1 MMDADY
7 DDASEHETGEDPAE
21 EAREHEGGK
30 EGRELSSSRGWLEL
44 ISYAESK
51 FADYHRRCDR
61 IEKLYADLEL
71 LANDTRDR
79 EFQMFW
85 ANVQVLGPSIYSRPP
100 VPVVV
105 TAFKD
110 RKPVPRAAAELLER
124 TAITAFRTG
133 RIGDLMMAVRNN
145 LVIGARGQAW
155 VRYEAEKK
163 RAKVEERVCIERV
176 HRRDFLH
183 DLARDWSEVDWVAKR
198 SWLTKLEMRERFE
211 SVSGDL
217 YDKAAYSVRQQQ
229 GDADADDG
237 KAKAGVWELW
247 CRSRN
252 MVVWV
257 AEGCEQV
264 LDEGEPHLDLEGF
277 FPCPRPA
284 YGTVQP
290 ETLIPVPDYV
300 QYKDQLEEINELTGR
315 ISALCEAV
323 RVRGFYPAGAGDL
336 GDAIETAISSKDDG
350 QILVPVSNWS
360 LLGNGAPK
368 DTIIWLPLDQIVMTI
383 KELVGMR
390 RQLIDDVYQI
400 TGLSDIMRGS
410 TVASETLGAQKLK
423 SQYGSVRIRDKQEEL
438 VRFARDLT
446 AIVAEIAAEN
456 FAPQTLLDM
465 SQLELPT
472 EAEIASRKEPIEE
485 QIRQILQQV
494 EMARASA
501 QTTAP
506 AAPAPVQAAPGQP
519 AQAGGAGQ
527 AQPEQVQAMLAQ
539 ARGQVEQLRQQIGK
553 LEQVATVEKVVAL
566 LREQRLRPFILDIET
581 DSTIQPDEDANKQRA
596 TEFVTAVGSFMQT
609 TLPLLQQ
616 VPQAAPLAAEM
627 LKFVASQ
634 FRAGRQLEG
643 AIEEFADKM
652 VEVASQPK
660 PPDPRQAEAQAK
672 AAADQ
677 VAQQKALADAA
688 KTKAEADAK
697 ALEARTKAA
706 DAESQRMI
714 AEQQQIDASEAGR
727 IEREGKIALTDKQ
740 IALMEAKRAEEAERH
755 LQALDKGRLELE
767 LLAANIARAR
777 EPRPAPDQAMGE

>member
-7 DDASEHETGEDPAE
+7 DEASEHETGEDPAE
-21 EAREHEGGK
+21 EAREGGA
-30 EGRELSSSRGWLEL
+30 RELSSSRGWLEL

-51 FADYHRRCDR
+51 FADYQRICDS
-61 IEKLYADLEL
+61 IEKLYADLER
-71 LANDTRDR
+71 LAGKSRDR

-110 RKPVPRAAAELLER
+110 RKAVPRAAAELLER

-133 RIGDLMMAVRNN
+133 RIGDLMMMVRNN

-163 RAKVEERVCIERV
+163 SSKIAERVCIERV
-176 HRRDFLH
+176 HRRDFVH
-183 DLARDWSEVDWVAKR
+183 DLSRDWFEVDWVAKR
-198 SWLTKLEMRERFE
+198 SWLTKLEMRKRFKRA
-211 SVSGDL
+211 SGDA
-217 YDKAAYSVRQQQ
+217 YQTAAYAVRQQQ
-229 GDADADDG
+229 GDAEADDG

-247 CRSRN
+247 CKSRN
-252 MVVWV
+252 KVVWV
-257 AEGCEQV
+257 AEGCDQV

-290 ETLIPVPDYV
+290 DSLIPVPDYA

-336 GDAIETAISSKDDG
+336 GDAIETAISSTDDG

-360 LLGNGAPK
+360 LLGNGSPK
-368 DTIIWLPLDQIVMTI
+368 DTIIWLPLDQIVSTI
-383 KELVGMR
+383 QQLVEMR

-472 EAEIASRKEPIEE
+472 AAMIAGQKEPIEG

-494 EMARASA
+494 EAARTNPQAAAAAQSAPDQARA
-501 QTTAP
+501 
-506 AAPAPVQAAPGQP
+506 
-519 AQAGGAGQ
+519 
-527 AQPEQVQAMLAQ
+527 MIDQ
-539 ARGQVEQLRQQIGK
+539 ARQQVEGLRGQLRK
-553 LEQVATVEKVVAL
+553 LDEVATVEKVMAL

-688 KTKAEADAK
+688 KTKADAEAK

-727 IEREGKIALTDKQ
+727 VEREGKIALTDRQ

-755 LQALDKGRLELE
+755 LQALEKGRLELD

>member
-21 EAREHEGGK
+21 EAREQEGG
-30 EGRELSSSRGWLEL
+30 RRLSSSRGWLEL
-44 ISYAESK
+44 ISYAETK
-51 FADYHRRCDR
+51 FADYQRVSDR
-61 IEKLYADLEL
+61 VEKLYADLER
-71 LANDTRDR
+71 LAADGRDR

-110 RKPVPRAAAELLER
+110 RKAVPRAAAELLER
-124 TAITAFRTG
+124 TAIAAFRG
-133 RIGDLMMAVRNN
+133 ARIGDLMMSVRNG
-145 LVIGARGQAW
+145 LVVGARGQAW
-155 VRYEAEKK
+155 ARYDAKADEKTDK
-163 RAKVEERVCIERV
+163 AKVQEKVCLEAV

-183 DLARDWSEVDWVAKR
+183 DLARDWSEVDWVGKR
-198 SWLTKLEMRERFE
+198 SWLTKLEMRKRFKP
-211 SVSGDL
+211 VSGDA
-217 YDKAAYSVRQQQ
+217 YQQAAYAVRQQQ
-229 GDADADDG
+229 GDAEADDG
-237 KAKAGVWELW
+237 KAKAGVWEIW
-247 CRSRN
+247 CKSRN
-252 MVVWV
+252 KVVWV
-257 AEGCEQV
+257 AEGCDLV
-264 LDEGEPHLDLEGF
+264 LDEDEPHLQLEGF

-284 YGTVQP
+284 YGTLQP
-290 ETLIPVPDYV
+290 GSLIPVPDYA

-315 ISALCEAV
+315 ISALCQAV

-336 GDAIETAISSKDDG
+336 GDAIDTAVNSVDDG

-360 LLGNGAPK
+360 LLGNGSPK
-368 DTIIWLPLDQIVMTI
+368 DTIVWLPLDQVVSTI

-465 SQLELPT
+465 SQLDLPT
-472 EAEIASRKEPIEE
+472 AAVISSQKAPIEE

-494 EMARASA
+494 EAARSNP
-501 QTTAP
+501 Q
-506 AAPAPVQAAPGQP
+506 AAAAAQAAPDQ
-519 AQAGGAGQ
+519 AQAMI
-527 AQPEQVQAMLAQ
+527 EQ
-539 ARGQVEQLRQQIGK
+539 ARQQVEGLRGQLRK
-553 LEQVATVEKVVAL
+553 LDEVATVEKVMAL
-566 LREQRLRPFILDIET
+566 LRERRLRPFILDIET

-677 VAQQKALADAA
+677 VAQQKAMADAA
-688 KTKAEADAK
+688 KTKAEAEAK
-697 ALEARTKAA
+697 ALEAQTKAA

-727 IEREGKIALTDKQ
+727 IEREGKIALTDRQ

-767 LLAANIARAR
+767 LLAVNIARAR
-777 EPRPAPDQAMGE
+777 EPRPAPDQSMGA